1 MTEQIMEI
9 NSELQQLG
17 LHKSEIR
24 VYLYLLENGLAT
36 PPQVAKGTGIART
49 NCYHVLRELE
59 EKQLIQVQASGR
71 RKAYLARDPE
81 SIVANLERKR
91 ETATRIVPELRELYT
106 AQKNKPK
113 IRFFTGLEEVQEIY
127 RQSLSSEKI
136 YGIGS
141 TEHLKSA
148 DNKFFDWYV
157 HELSKRKI
165 IFDDLLNSSA
175 QHGSATQMQTALH
188 AIKLLPPRYKDVPT
202 DILIW
207 NDDIALITLERPI
220 FGTIITNSALAQTFK
235 AIFGI
240 LWEKL

>member
-1 MTEQIMEI
+1 MDAETELK
-9 NSELQQLG
+9 NLG

-36 PPQVAKGTGIART
+36 PPQIAKGTGIART

-59 EKQLIQVQASGR
+59 EKQLIQAQASGK

-81 SIVANLERKR
+81 SIVVALERKR
-91 ETATRIVPELRELYT
+91 EAATRVVPELRQLYT
-106 AQKNKPK
+106 TQKNKPK

-127 RQSLSSEKI
+127 RQSLTAEKI

-141 TEHLKSA
+141 TEHLEAA
-148 DNKFFDWYV
+148 DKKFFDWYV
-157 HELSKRKI
+157 RELNERKI
-165 IFDDLLNSSA
+165 IFDDLLHSSA
-175 QHGSATQMQTALH
+175 EQGTAQQMKTALH

-202 DILIW
+202 DILMW
-207 NDDIALITLERPI
+207 GDTIALITLEKPI
-220 FGTIITNSALAQTFK
+220 FGTIITNPALARTFK

>member
-1 MTEQIMEI
+1 MDAETELK
-9 NSELQQLG
+9 NLG

-59 EKQLIQVQASGR
+59 EKQLIQIQASGK
-71 RKAYLARDPE
+71 RKSYLARDPE
-81 SIVANLERKR
+81 SIVASLERKR
-91 ETATRIVPELRELYT
+91 EAATRVVPELRELYT
-106 AQKNKPK
+106 TQKNKPK

-127 RQSLSSEKI
+127 RQSLTAEKI

-141 TEHLKSA
+141 TEHLEAVDK
-148 DNKFFDWYV
+148 KFFDWYV
-157 HELSKRKI
+157 RELGERKI
-165 IFDDLLNSSA
+165 IFDDLLHSSA
-175 QHGSATQMQTALH
+175 GQGTAQQMKTTLH
-188 AIKLLPPRYKDVPT
+188 AIKLLPPRYTDVPT

-207 NDDIALITLERPI
+207 SDNIALITLEKPI
-220 FGTIITNSALAQTFK
+220 FGTIITSQTLSRTFK
-235 AIFGI
+235 TIFGI